1 MVYFNFYL
9 VLIINQQKRKF
20 MKALYAVLFCVML
33 LACGEKKDDSKIYL
47 PASNGNL
54 NSISVV
60 IDNQLWEGAVGDS
73 IRNIFA
79 APLNGLPVP
88 EPLFSMRQ
96 IPPQVFD
103 GFTRRSR
110 IVLKIE
116 KGNLEPTTKIAND
129 VFARPQTVA
138 IVGGKSD
145 KDIIAQLEEN
155 RDKIIDA
162 FNKEEVKEK
171 QRRINL
177 SLLKI
182 EDLEKKLG
190 FTVNM
195 PSAYELGKSTDDF
208 FWFRKG
214 LTNTK
219 TIDLMFYEIPF
230 DSISKGDSTIVDIV
244 KMRNRITKSKI
255 PGEDGIYMAVE
266 DAYAPALF
274 NTIIDNK
281 PAYEVRGIWEMR
293 GYTMAGPFVTYAIED
308 KINNRYLVADG
319 YVYAPSLEKRDYV
332 FELESIIKSI
342 TIK

>member
-1 MVYFNFYL
+1 MKTLYT
-9 VLIINQQKRKF
+9 VL
-20 MKALYAVLFCVML
+20 LCVFLM
-33 LACGEKKDDSKIYL
+33 ACGETKEGDNKIYL

-60 IDNQLWEGAVGDS
+60 VDNQLWEGNVGES
-73 IRNIFA
+73 IRDIFA
-79 APLNGLPVP
+79 APLNGLPSD

-96 IPPQVFD
+96 IPPQIFD
-103 GFTRRSR
+103 GFTTRSR

-116 KGNLEPTTKIAND
+116 KGNLEAKTKIVNEA
-129 VFARPQTVA
+129 FAKPQTVA
-138 IVGGKSD
+138 VVGGKTN
-145 KDIIAQLEEN
+145 KDIITQLKEN

-171 QRRINL
+171 QRRIKL
-177 SLLKI
+177 SLLA
-182 EDLEKKLG
+182 DEKMENKLG
-190 FTVNM
+190 FTINI
-195 PSAYELGKSTDDF
+195 PSAYKISKASDDF
-208 FWFRKG
+208 FWIRKN
-214 LTNTK
+214 LSNSK
-219 TIDLMFYEIPF
+219 TIELMIYEVPLETL
-230 DSISKGDSTIVDIV
+230 SKGDSTIIDIIE
-244 KMRNRITKSKI
+244 MRNKITKSKI

-281 PAYEVRGIWEMR
+281 PAYEVRGIWEMI
-293 GYTMAGPFVTYAIED
+293 GYTMAGPFITYIIED

-319 YVYAPSLEKRDYV
+319 YVYAPSLEKRGYV

>member
-1 MVYFNFYL
+1 MK
-9 VLIINQQKRKF
+9 VLNT
-20 MKALYAVLFCVML
+20 VLFCVLL

-60 IDNQLWEGAVGDS
+60 IDNQLWESAVGDS

-103 GFTRRSR
+103 GFTTRSR

-116 KGNLEPTTKIAND
+116 KGNVEARTKIVKEA
-129 VFARPQTVA
+129 FAKPQTVA
-138 IVGGKSD
+138 VVGGKTNNE
-145 KDIIAQLEEN
+145 IIAQLGEN

-177 SLLKI
+177 SLLAD
-182 EDLEKKLG
+182 EEMEKKLG
-190 FTVNM
+190 FTINI
-195 PSAYELGKSTDDF
+195 PSAYRISKASDDF
-208 FWFRKG
+208 FWIRKN
-214 LTNTK
+214 LSNAK
-219 TIDLMFYEIPF
+219 TIELMIYEVPLET
-230 DSISKGDSTIVDIV
+230 ISKGDSTIIDVV
-244 KMRNRITKSKI
+244 KMRNKITKSKI
-255 PGEDGIYMAVE
+255 PGEDDIYMVVE

-281 PAYEVRGIWEMR
+281 STYEVRGIWEME
-293 GYTMAGPFVTYAIED
+293 GYTMAGPFITYAIED

>member
-1 MVYFNFYL
+1 M
-9 VLIINQQKRKF
+9 R
-20 MKALYAVLFCVML
+20 ALYAVFFSVLL
-33 LACGEKKDDSKIYL
+33 LACGEKKEGNNKMYL

-54 NSISVV
+54 NNISVV
-60 IDNQLWEGAVGDS
+60 IDNELWQGAVGES
-73 IRNIFA
+73 IRAIFA
-79 APLNGLPVP
+79 APLNGLPVE

-103 GFTRRSR
+103 GFAARSR

-116 KGNLEPTTKIAND
+116 KGIPEATTKIANEA
-129 VFARPQTVA
+129 FAKPQTIA
-138 IVGGKSD
+138 IVGGKTN

-171 QRRINL
+171 QRRIKL
-177 SLLKI
+177 SLLAD
-182 EDLEKKLG
+182 EEMENKLG
-190 FTVNM
+190 FTINI
-195 PSAYELGKSTDDF
+195 PSVYRISKSTDDF
-208 FWFRKG
+208 FWIRKN
-214 LTNTK
+214 LSNSK
-219 TIDLMFYEIPF
+219 TIELMIYEVPLET
-230 DSISKGDSTIVDIV
+230 ISMGDSTIVDVV

-281 PAYEVRGIWEMR
+281 PAYEVRGVWEMK
-293 GYTMAGPFVTYAIED
+293 GFTMAGPFITYAIED
-308 KINNRYLVADG
+308 KINNRYLIADG

-332 FELESIIKSI
+332 FELEAIIKSI

>member
-1 MVYFNFYL
+1 
-9 VLIINQQKRKF
+9 
-20 MKALYAVLFCVML
+20 MKALYAVLFCVLL
-33 LACGEKKDDSKIYL
+33 LACGDKKEDDSKIYL

-60 IDNQLWEGAVGDS
+60 VDNQLWEGAVGDS

-79 APLNGLPVP
+79 APLIGLPVP

-96 IPPQVFD
+96 IPPQVFE
-103 GFTRRSR
+103 GFTSRSR
-110 IVLKIE
+110 IILKIE
-116 KGNLEPTTKIAND
+116 KGNIKSTTKIAND
-129 VFARPQTVA
+129 LFARPQTIA
-138 IVGGKSD
+138 IVGGQLD
-145 KDIIAQLEEN
+145 KDIIAQLAEN

-162 FNKEEVKEK
+162 FNKEEVNEK

-177 SLLKI
+177 SLLKLG
-182 EDLEKKLG
+182 DLEKQLG
-190 FTVNM
+190 FTVNI
-195 PSAYELGKSTDDF
+195 PSAYKLGKSTDDF
-208 FWFRKG
+208 FWFRKS

-219 TIDLMFYEIPF
+219 TIDLMFYEIPW
-230 DSISKGDSTIVDIV
+230 DSISSGDSTIVDIV

-274 NTIIDNK
+274 NTIINNK
-281 PAYEVRGIWEMR
+281 PAYEVRGIWEMK
-293 GYTMAGPFVTYAIED
+293 GITMAGPFVTYVIED